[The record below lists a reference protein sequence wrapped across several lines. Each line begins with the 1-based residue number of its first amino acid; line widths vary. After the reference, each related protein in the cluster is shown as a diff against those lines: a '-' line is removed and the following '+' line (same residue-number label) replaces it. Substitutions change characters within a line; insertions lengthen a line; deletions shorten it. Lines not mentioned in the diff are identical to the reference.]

1 MRLPFLAGL
10 ILWAAT
16 SGLATAQQTDLEVA
30 TSTGAVLRGLDT
42 INGALV
48 DINIAAGETVAFKRL
63 EITLKECRY
72 PVENPSSDAFAYLV
86 IRDIREDSPRF
97 DGWMVASSPAL
108 SALDHPRYDVWLL
121 RCKIPFAETSS
132 GD

>member
-10 ILWAAT
+10 IFWAAT
-16 SGLATAQQTDLEVA
+16 SGQATAQQTDLEVA

-48 DINIAAGETVAFKRL
+48 DINIAAGETVAFRRL

-86 IRDIREDSPRF
+86 IRDIREDTPRF

-121 RCKIPFAETSS
+121 RCKIPLAETSS
-132 GD
+132 GN